1 MFFYTDTADAP
12 WTVIKSN
19 DKKRARIEAL
29 RYVLHVLDYTDKDPE
44 VVGTPDPLIVG
55 TGPSSRIFEADEQ
68 SGRVFPRL

>member
-19 DKKRARIEAL
+19 DKKRARIEAI
-29 RYVLHVLDYTDKDPE
+29 RYVLSVLDYTDKDPE

-55 TGPSSRIFEADEQ
+55 IGPTARMYEAGEEE
-68 SGRVFPRL
+68 GRLFPRL